1 MAKVYLEDLRVGA
14 TWESGRRT
22 VSREEIVAFAREFD
36 PQVFHVDDD
45 EAARSMYGGLIASG
59 WHTAALC
66 MRLIVDGLVSE
77 VVSLGSPGVDALRWT
92 KPVRPGD
99 TLAVRAVCLEA
110 RPSRSKP
117 DRGLARFRYEVRNQ
131 RDETVMTME
140 ALAMIARR
148 PARR

>member
-1 MAKVYLEDLRVGA
+1 MAKVYLEDLTVGRE
-14 TWESGRRT
+14 WHSGRRT
-22 VSREEIVAFAREFD
+22 VTREEILAFAQEFD
-36 PQVFHVDDD
+36 PQVFHVDE
-45 EAARSMYGGLIASG
+45 EAARRSMYGGIIASG

-110 RPSRSKP
+110 RPSRSQP

-131 RDETVMTME
+131 HDEVVMTME
-140 ALAMIARR
+140 ALAMVARR
-148 PARR
+148 IG